1 MPIFGKTFFALALVA
16 GAVHVFRKDLIR
28 VAGILRKPLESFVK
42 EVTEN
47 SKAVTGAKTTSILP
61 EVPNTSTST
70 ISTPSTPSLK
80 HIEPLNDS
88 LGEAS
93 ATHVKSSAQPQT
105 ETSSSSSSQPVD
117 KLR

>member
-47 SKAVTGAKTTSILP
+47 SKAVTGAKTTSNLP

-80 HIEPLNDS
+80 QIEPLNAHQRLLWMYILLWQNDF
-88 LGEAS
+88 L
-93 ATHVKSSAQPQT
+93 TRYHPI
-105 ETSSSSSSQPVD
+105 P
-117 KLR
+117 

>member
-42 EVTEN
+42 EVAEN
-47 SKAVTGAKTTSILP
+47 SKAVTGAAKTASNLP
-61 EVPNTSTST
+61 EVPNTSA
-70 ISTPSTPSLK
+70 ISTPPSAPALK
-80 HIEPLNDS
+80 QIEPLNAS
-88 LGEAS
+88 RGEAS
-93 ATHVKSSAQPQT
+93 ATDVKSSAQSQT
-105 ETSSSSSSQPVD
+105 ESSSSSSQPVD